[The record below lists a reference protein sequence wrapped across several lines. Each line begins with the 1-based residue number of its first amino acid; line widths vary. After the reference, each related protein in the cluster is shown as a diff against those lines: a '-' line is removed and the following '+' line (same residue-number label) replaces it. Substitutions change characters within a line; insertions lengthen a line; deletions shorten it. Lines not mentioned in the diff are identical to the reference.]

1 MMDYTVP
8 SGSVV
13 LDVYSPKSILLRVE
27 KTYTPFLVP
36 SLSAP
41 PRSDRRRVAV
51 GHVSMAAAPSE
62 AWSFSSTGS
71 AG

>member
-27 KTYTPFLVP
+27 KTYTPLVP

-41 PRSDRRRVAV
+41 LRSDRRRVAV